1 MRAQFLGN
9 KDRSATAT
17 NFRCSKNGGAKNKAP
32 CKGVEE
38 KDLGQGIIYAK
49 LMININACGLFLV

>member
-9 KDRSATAT
+9 KDRSAKAA

-32 CKGVEE
+32 SKGIEE
-38 KDLGQGIIYAK
+38 ESKARE
-49 LMININACGLFLV
+49 LFTQN